1 MSEQPALIGKRL
13 GTYEIQSLIGSGGMA
28 QVYRGFDHTLQRAV
42 AIKVLSAETAAQ
54 SGLPERFLQ
63 EARLI
68 ARLNHPNIVKV
79 YTFGEQDGLTYLVEE
94 LLAGPTLATQIE
106 EMVARGQR
114 FGREQIVTIVSHI
127 ASALDAAHDAGI
139 IHRDIKPDNAIWN
152 AQGALVLT
160 DFGIARQ
167 MMSDIRHTQT
177 GTIVGT
183 PHYLS
188 PEQAQGL
195 KLGPASDIYTLGVVL
210 YELIAGK
217 VPFTGDTPMTVV
229 LGHIQETPPP
239 LRNIR
244 ADLPPSVEAVVQRA
258 LEKEPSARFGSA
270 GELARELERAWS
282 DKATMPGVATVPAP
296 PPGNVHEQQTRV
308 WNEAPPPTRPAP
320 TGQPAPQTR
329 PISAPPPRQPTPPPQ
344 QPAPQPPRRRG
355 VPVIGIILGVLL
367 ALLLIGGLVAMLG
380 DEDEQSASAPDDT
393 PTATL
398 TAEAETSTPTV
409 EATAEA
415 DATATPLPDPP
426 LPPREGEPTG
436 QIMFASARSG
446 DWDIYSVNADGS
458 NLRNLTNS
466 GGGDFAPSVSP
477 DGQSIAFHSGRNGH
491 DEIYVMNADGSN
503 LRQLTD
509 NDFHDREPDWS
520 PDGRS
525 LVFWSGPFGNWDIY
539 AVNVDGSNLRQ
550 VTSHFADEFAP
561 AWSPDGQTI
570 AFTTNRDGN
579 DEIYLINAD
588 GSNERNITNAPED
601 DLLPAWSPDGQLLAF
616 VSERDGNAEIYI
628 MNADGSNPR
637 NLTNHP
643 SQDTQPIWSPDG
655 QFIAFTGN
663 RDGNDEIYTVNTQGE
678 NLRKLTNTVA
688 SEWDAAWAR

>member
-13 GTYEIQSLIGSGGMA
+13 GTFEIQSLIGSGGMA
-28 QVYRGFDHTLQRAV
+28 QVYRGFDHTLQRTV

-54 SGLPERFLQ
+54 PGLSERFLQ

-94 LLAGPTLATQIE
+94 LLAGPTLAAQIQ

-114 FGREQIVTIVSHI
+114 FEREQIVTIVSHI
-127 ASALDAAHDAGI
+127 ASALDAAHNAGI

-152 AQGALVLT
+152 AQHVLVLT

-167 MMSDIRHTQT
+167 MMPDIRHTQT

-195 KLGPASDIYTLGVVL
+195 KLGPASDVYTLGVVL

-229 LGHIQETPPP
+229 LGHIQHTPPP
-239 LRNIR
+239 LSSVRS
-244 ADLPPSVEAVVQRA
+244 DLPPAVEAVVQRA

-270 GELARELERAWS
+270 GELAHALERAWS
-282 DKATMPGVATVPAP
+282 DKATIPGIATVPAA
-296 PPGNVHEQQTRV
+296 PGNVHEQQTRV
-308 WNEAPPPTRPAP
+308 WQDAPPPTRPAP
-320 TGQPAPQTR
+320 PAAEPQTR
-329 PISAPPPRQPTPPPQ
+329 PIAAPPPRQPAPPPG
-344 QPAPQPPRRRG
+344 QPAAQPARRRG
-355 VPVIGIILGVLL
+355 APLIGIILGVVL

-380 DEDEQSASAPDDT
+380 GEDEQSAIAPDTT
-393 PTATL
+393 PTVTL
-398 TAEAETSTPTV
+398 TAEAETPVPT
-409 EATAEA
+409 ETAIAAE
-415 DATATPLPDPP
+415 ATATPLPEPP
-426 LPPREGEPTG
+426 PPDGGNPTG
-436 QIMFASARSG
+436 QIVFASQRSG
-446 DWDIYSVNADGS
+446 DWDIYSANADGS

-477 DGQSIAFHSGRNGH
+477 DGQQIAFHSGRGGA
-491 DEIYVMNADGSN
+491 DEIYIMNADGGN

-539 AVNVDGSNLRQ
+539 AINADGSNLRQ
-550 VTSHFADEFAP
+550 ITSHFADEFSP
-561 AWSPDGQTI
+561 AWSPGGQTI
-570 AFTTNRDGN
+570 AFTANRDGN
-579 DEIYLINAD
+579 DEIYLVNAD
-588 GSNERNITNAPED
+588 GSNERNITNSPDD
-601 DLLPAWSPDGQLLAF
+601 DLLPAWSPDGQQIAF
-616 VSERDGNAEIYI
+616 VSERDNNAEIYI

-663 RDGNDEIYTVNTQGE
+663 RDGNDEIYIMNTQGE